1 MNDHK
6 LLEKAVHC
14 LMNLT
19 HLGLIK
25 YDKARGAEE
34 YQKAEDIIADWR
46 NENPD
51 HPFNQPWY

>member
-1 MNDHK
+1 MNHK
-6 LLEKAVHC
+6 LLERAVHC

-25 YDKARGAEE
+25 YDKAQGAEE

-46 NENPD
+46 DENPD

>member
-1 MNDHK
+1 MNHK
-6 LLEKAVHC
+6 LLERAVHC

-25 YDKARGAEE
+25 YDKAQGAEE

-46 NENPD
+46 DKNPD
-51 HPFNQPWY
+51 HPINQPWY